1 MYLLNNH
8 EGMLARGD
16 LAPLAGAAE
25 TPIIKKTR
33 WLFDAFTD
41 DERSL
46 LSGGLLFIAVLSLHL
61 WAAYA
66 LMKPVEALT
75 LAKPLL
81 MEASL
86 VSVPNEHQ
94 AATAAPPAPSKPVQ
108 PIQPKKTALKPP
120 VRKNRPVIKK
130 RAELPKPKPVTEHQ
144 LPKPSLAET
153 APAPASSAPTRTPST
168 SNTAASLSNAHANSA
183 PFTEANFRA
192 NYGFNPK
199 PNYPAIARNRGW
211 EGKVLLKVTVSADG
225 HSDEVT
231 LHRSSGHEALDE
243 SAIAAV
249 KKWRFIPAR
258 RGETEVASSV
268 IVPINFTLNN

>member
-1 MYLLNNH
+1 MYLLNSH
-8 EGMLARGD
+8 EGSLAKRD
-16 LAPLAGAAE
+16 LTPPLVGASR
-25 TPIIKKTR
+25 TPIIKKIR
-33 WLFDAFTD
+33 LLFETLTG
-41 DERSL
+41 DERP
-46 LSGGLLFIAVLSLHL
+46 LSIGGLFILVLLLHL
-61 WAAYA
+61 WAAYE
-66 LMKPVEALT
+66 LIKPVEPVT

-86 VSVPNEHQ
+86 VSVPSERQ
-94 AATAAPPAPSKPVQ
+94 AAVAPPPPPKPVVQ
-108 PIQPKKTALKPP
+108 PAQPKKQPIK
-120 VRKNRPVIKK
+120 KKKPVIRKQ
-130 RAELPKPKPVTEHQ
+130 AELPKPNLATEPQ
-144 LPKPSLAET
+144 LPKPSLSEST
-153 APAPASSAPTRTPST
+153 PEPASSAVTAAAA
-168 SNTAASLSNAHANSA
+168 NTAVSSNNTKTSTE

-199 PNYPAIARNRGW
+199 PKYPAIARNRGW
-211 EGKVLLKVTVSADG
+211 EGKVLLKVRVSAQG